1 MPEYLLSVLH
11 NYSTFV
17 SPEGD
22 ELQAMYDSVAAFN
35 DELQEAGAW
44 VFAGGLEWPDK
55 ASVVDPTGD
64 EPRTTDGP
72 ANDSAPTMGGM
83 WIITAAD
90 RDAALRWAT
99 RGAVACGAPVEVRP
113 FQGE

>member
-11 NYSTFV
+11 DYANLEM
-17 SPEGD
+17 PEGE
-22 ELQAMYDSVAAFN
+22 ELQAMYDSVGAFN
-35 DELQEAGAW
+35 DELREAGAW
-44 VFAGGLEWPDK
+44 VFAGGLEWPES
-55 ASVVDPTGD
+55 AAVVDPAGD
-64 EPRTTDGP
+64 EPRTIEGP

-83 WIITAAD
+83 WIINAAD

-99 RGAVACGAPVEVRP
+99 RGAIACGAQVEMRP